1 MTKEE
6 IINEAMQTGAMFLRH
21 DPENGASHAVSF
33 LQTAIYRINTLEG

>member
-6 IINEAMQTGAMFLRH
+6 IINEAVFPRH

-33 LQTAIYRINTLEG
+33 LQTALYRINTLEG